1 MEEIS
6 NVVSPG
12 ARQAAWPIKIVS
24 HVALNVYVVRAVVIG
39 PQGTTPLEIG
49 DALEAVNLGE
59 RFDIEGELD
68 TRTYAIMFKTQEMN
82 YFYSPP
88 WGANWPWQWS

>member
-1 MEEIS
+1 MEEFDR
-6 NVVSPG
+6 VVSPG
-12 ARQAAWPIKIVS
+12 AKQAAWPVKIVS
-24 HVALNVYVVRAVVIG
+24 HVTLNVYMVVVVVIG
-39 PQGTTPLEIG
+39 PPGTTPLEIG
-49 DALEAVNLGE
+49 DPVEAVNLGE

-68 TRTYAIMFKTQEMN
+68 THTYAIMFKSQDKN